1 MQRGSDKHGPAQDEY
16 LKQELSGLEQADRPT
31 RAEEWRDPEPPADDD
46 PQLRDP
52 RELREPRGGD
62 MSPETV
68 SDVMTPQLVSLPSA
82 APVTQAAELMRTNG
96 IGDVIVT
103 GNGAVQGV
111 VTDRDLVIRV
121 LAAHRDPERTTV
133 GEVCSPDVVTIH
145 PDASVAEAVDIMRD
159 RAVRRLLVIDD
170 DGQVRGVVTIGDLAV
185 TQDPQSALADISAAP
200 PNT

>member
-1 MQRGSDKHGPAQDEY
+1 
-16 LKQELSGLEQADRPT
+16 
-31 RAEEWRDPEPPADDD
+31 
-46 PQLRDP
+46 
-52 RELREPRGGD
+52 

-68 SDVMTPQLVSLPSA
+68 SDVMTPQLVSLPAA

-103 GNGAVQGV
+103 GNGGVQGV
-111 VTDRDLVIRV
+111 VTDRDLVVRV

-159 RAVRRLLVIDD
+159 RAVRRLPVIDD
-170 DGQVRGVVTIGDLAV
+170 GGQVRGVVTIGDLAV